1 MKDQFQND
9 INRETLKELRVGLGL
24 IQEELAY
31 KVGVDK
37 VTYHRWEK
45 GGTEIRLKNQKNL
58 AKALGV
64 SLEKLRQPSSRDMPA
79 KEQKSKGLKLTP
91 KTITA
96 LEVVADTYH
105 VSPRDV
111 IDLAPYLFHII
122 AGASLGAR
130 KQKTDEAA
138 SALAHALKFAED
150 ALPHMSSAFGMTV
163 NNLQEGELYEEI
175 EAINNQQLFNV
186 EFAYSNDENVTVK
199 NPFTNFL
206 QPLVDQV
213 PDQLNNLF
221 EVEWTNDGL
230 PITRLTDACLSELT
244 RLPLGN
250 ELFERVKDL
259 INNGKLSRHYFL
271 RYKGMEQF
279 IANHM
284 DAYMEGLREDISKI
298 EAKESNQ

>member
-1 MKDQFQND
+1 MKDQLEKD
-9 INRETLKELRVGLGL
+9 INIESLKFFREKLNLTQEGL
-24 IQEELAY
+24 AK
-31 KVGVDK
+31 KVPVDK
-37 VTYHRWEK
+37 GTYNRWETGK
-45 GGTEIRLKNQKNL
+45 VKIRPTNQERL

-64 SLEKLRQPSSRDMPA
+64 SLEKLRHPVSQDSLA
-79 KEQKSKGLKLTP
+79 KVQANKNLELTP
-91 KTITA
+91 KTRTA
-96 LEVVADTYH
+96 IEIVADTYH